1 MKLSNY
7 YNVLKEEQKELD
19 KQYFISKYPLYVD
32 MDGVLTD
39 FERRFEQFAGVDPEE
54 FVAQKTIEFG
64 KTKANEE
71 FWDLIDKQIGIRY
84 WVGMPWMSQGEK
96 LWNYIK
102 KFNPIILSSPSRD
115 ESSRIGKGLWV
126 KRNIPGTPLKLAFKA
141 SGKAKYASPTSILI
155 DDRED
160 NIQAWKAAGGIGI
173 LFKSADQVINELS
186 KLGL

>member
-1 MKLSNY
+1 MNNIKGNLMDL
-7 YNVLKEEQKELD
+7 LKEDIED
-19 KQYFISKYPLYVD
+19 AYTLYVD

-71 FWDLIDKQIGIRY
+71 FWDLIDKQIGVRY

-115 ESSRIGKGLWV
+115 ESSRIGKGVWI
-126 KRNIPGTPLKLAFKA
+126 KRNMSGTPYKFGFKA
-141 SGKAKYASPTSILI
+141 SGKAKYAGPNKILI
-155 DDRED
+155 DDRSD
-160 NIQAWKAAGGIGI
+160 NIAAWKAAGGIGI
-173 LFKSADQVINELS
+173 LYKSTEQVTNELS